1 MDHDAP
7 ALLHSASNGV
17 RVDRTWRERLRKEAR
32 LRTCSERARPT
43 FQLNLANKCGS
54 GGLGTL
60 KHSHQRIELITEK
73 EIKQSPQARLNA
85 GGIDP
90 ESFEAKAIRSFGKLP
105 KDRYELPELSTH
117 DIGWAQAQPRCR
129 SMGTRRRSSTPF
141 GSRARWSSRPDC
153 AQTTLQSSSAS
164 QSEETDDKFENLVTE
179 EVVPLSGARSSTTVE
194 DRCVFDGL
202 LSWKWRRP
210 RGRSDVTR
218 YADTYVSL
226 LRHNP
231 FNQGASGRW

>member
-1 MDHDAP
+1 
-7 ALLHSASNGV
+7 
-17 RVDRTWRERLRKEAR
+17 
-32 LRTCSERARPT
+32 
-43 FQLNLANKCGS
+43 
-54 GGLGTL
+54 
-60 KHSHQRIELITEK
+60 
-73 EIKQSPQARLNA
+73 LNA

-141 GSRARWSSRPDC
+141 GSRARWSSRPEC

-194 DRCVFDGL
+194 DEVAIHLLVVLPVPDRCVFDGL